1 MIKLRKPKVEPVW
14 EQQDLLDAAKA
25 RLVEMEND
33 PENFK
38 LTSKEEDLIS
48 YLEFVRGRLQ
58 SMDPKSEEAKSL
70 KVQIDSIKIE
80 LDALKTKNPLDAQR
94 EYVQSLI
101 DKKLE
106 WQKEFREKPM
116 TKEGKWYIRLTAIGL
131 AMPIIGEQLGKLW
144 RHIDTR
150 VTLPWKKLK

>member
-1 MIKLRKPKVEPVW
+1 MFKFRKPKVEPVW

-25 RLVEMEND
+25 RLVQMEND
-33 PENFK
+33 PESFK
-38 LTSKEEDLIS
+38 LTSKEEDLIG
-48 YLEFVRGRLQ
+48 YLEFARGRLA
-58 SMDPKSEEAKSL
+58 SMDPKSEEAKLL

-80 LDALKTKNPLDAQR
+80 LDALRAKNPLDAQR

-106 WQKEFREKPM
+106 WEKAFREKPM

-131 AMPIIGEQLGKLW
+131 AMPIIGEQIGKLW

-150 VTLPWKKLK
+150 VQLPWKKLK

>member
-1 MIKLRKPKVEPVW
+1 MIKFKKPKVEPVW

-25 RLVEMEND
+25 RLVQMEND
-33 PENFK
+33 PDNFK
-38 LTSKEEDLIS
+38 LSSKEEDLID
-48 YLEFVRGRLQ
+48 YLEFTRGRLA
-58 SMDPKSEEAKSL
+58 SMDPKSEEAKLL
-70 KVQIDSIKIE
+70 KTQIDSIKIE
-80 LDALKTKNPLDAQR
+80 LDALQAKNPLDAQR

-131 AMPIIGEQLGKLW
+131 AMPIIGEQIGKLW

-150 VTLPWKKLK
+150 VQLPWKKLK

>member
-33 PENFK
+33 PENFT

-48 YLEFVRGRLQ
+48 YLEFVRGRLM
-58 SMDPKSEEAKSL
+58 SMDPKSEEAKLL
-70 KVQIDSIKIE
+70 KTQIDSIKIE
-80 LDALKTKNPLDAQR
+80 LDALKAKNPLDAQR

-106 WQKEFREKPM
+106 WQKEFRDKPM
-116 TKEGKWYIRLTAIGL
+116 TREGKWYVRLTAIGL

>member
-14 EQQDLLDAAKA
+14 EQQDLLNAAKA

-58 SMDPKSEEAKSL
+58 SMDPKSEEAKLL

-80 LDALKTKNPLDAQR
+80 LDALKAKNPLDAQR

-106 WQKEFREKPM
+106 WQKEFRDKPM
-116 TKEGKWYIRLTAIGL
+116 TREGKWYVRLTAIGL

-150 VTLPWKKLK
+150 VQLPWKKLK